1 MTSKNRGKYIVY
13 ILIVILVTNFLL
25 HRRNNDDSTSSG
37 EIIATFDNGIG
48 GVDTM
53 VRNGK
58 ALTLKVS
65 SKSGEVEGLEW
76 KDKSAFNYDT
86 KKELEEGKGIVSAE
100 DGFQM
105 KLVVAYHMQQSIYRA
120 GAEHYPLAN
129 VSTQANI
136 KKLKIN
142 GQAVDEVKEYVDAEG
157 HTWYLW
163 YFKNLKL
170 KEGKNVVS
178 FD

>member
-1 MTSKNRGKYIVY
+1 MTNKNRGKYIVY
-13 ILIVILVTNFLL
+13 LFIVILAINFLL

-65 SKSGEVEGLEW
+65 SKSGEVESLEW

-100 DGFQM
+100 EGFQM
-105 KLVVAYHMQQSIYRA
+105 KLVVAYHMQQSIYSA

-142 GQAVDEVKEYVDAEG
+142 GQAVDEVKEYVDADG

-170 KEGKNVVS
+170 REDENVVS